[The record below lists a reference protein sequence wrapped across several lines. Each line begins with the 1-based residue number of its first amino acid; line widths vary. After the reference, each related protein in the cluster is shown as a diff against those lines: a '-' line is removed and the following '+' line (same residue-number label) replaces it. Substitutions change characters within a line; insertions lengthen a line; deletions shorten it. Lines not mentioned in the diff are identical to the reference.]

1 VYFIVAKI
9 VFSQQ
14 LFTFANLKVWTQT
27 TAGYFPPSDRN
38 KPRKKVPK
46 KERTKIEKG
55 TRTD

>member
-1 VYFIVAKI
+1 MLKLKKVVSLGKFDVL
-9 VFSQQ
+9 VE
-14 LFTFANLKVWTQT
+14 LFVWTQT